1 MTIPYLLKKTSMT
14 VKISRHMDELD
25 AASKAETFIE
35 RIYEENKD
43 DNVIFE
49 KQYHNLT
56 AGLNGKVPVDGGIIS
71 LWKNDVVIA
80 TTQILRTNFNHS
92 QLICVEIPKT

>member
-1 MTIPYLLKKTSMT
+1 MA

-25 AASKAETFIE
+25 AATEAETFIE

-43 DNVIFE
+43 DKVFFE

-56 AGLNGKVPVDGGIIS
+56 AGFGGKVHVDGGLIS
-71 LWKNDVVIA
+71 LWKNDIVIA

-92 QLICVEIPKT
+92 QLICVEIPST